1 MLFLLSL
8 KIVAYPV
15 RHSIWVAQ
23 IFTEF
28 REGLSGIFLSTQYK
42 KVVGSKHDNFIGL

>member
-8 KIVAYPV
+8 KIVAHPV

-28 REGLSGIFLSTQYK
+28 REGLSGIFLQYK
-42 KVVGSKHDNFIGL
+42 NAVGSKRENFIGF